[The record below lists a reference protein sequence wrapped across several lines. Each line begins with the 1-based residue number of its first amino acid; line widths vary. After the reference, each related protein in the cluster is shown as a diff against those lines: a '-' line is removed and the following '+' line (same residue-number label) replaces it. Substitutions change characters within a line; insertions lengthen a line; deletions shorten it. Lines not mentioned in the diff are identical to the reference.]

1 MKVTMRRPRR
11 EIGMRRPGWVEALLN
26 RFDPASESVPAMTAL
41 RIADR
46 SV

>member
-1 MKVTMRRPRR
+1 MRRPRR

-26 RFDPASESVPAMTAL
+26 RFDPASESAPAMTAL